1 MKDEK
6 ITNAFKI
13 HKCDSCGKSFSMA
26 GLLNRHTRSVH
37 NNINYKCD
45 ICEKSFSETG
55 NLKRHFR
62 SVHDLIKDQKCDYC
76 AKYFST

>member
-1 MKDEK
+1 MV
-6 ITNAFKI
+6 
-13 HKCDSCGKSFSMA
+13 

-37 NNINYKCD
+37 NNINYECD

-62 SVHDLIKDQKCDYC
+62 SVHDGGYKCDLRRKSYSRPEILKNHKC
-76 AKYFST
+76 QWHSKFHK